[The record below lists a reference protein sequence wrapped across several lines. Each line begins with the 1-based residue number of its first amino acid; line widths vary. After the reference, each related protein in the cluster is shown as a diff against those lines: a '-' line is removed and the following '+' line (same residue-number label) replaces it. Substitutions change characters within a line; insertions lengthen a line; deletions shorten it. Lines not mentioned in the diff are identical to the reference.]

1 MTTTDIVQYKDT
13 VTGADVELS
22 VKLIQDTICKNATDR
37 EALIFLE
44 LCRHQGL
51 NPWVRDAYLIKYGKE
66 SEATMV
72 TGKDAFM
79 KRADKHPHFDGI
91 ESGVIVQ
98 KGDHIEN
105 RVGTLV
111 LDGEKLVGGW
121 ARVART
127 DRKIDV
133 TPTVSMN
140 EFNNNR
146 GLWQKMPGVMIE
158 KCAIVTALRR
168 AFPSTFAGMYDAA
181 EMRDVEVDLN
191 GEVMVTPQQ
200 TNDSLS
206 PPQEDKPKTKTRRS
220 AVKKETPAV
229 EAVEPDPPSVTII
242 RDDNPSDE
250 TGAVNQAEVEDIV
263 AQTQQMISD
272 AKEADENSIP
282 EAPAVDAPED
292 FSPVA
297 TYEEPTPCASE
308 GHGDGIW
315 VVMQSTSTQERRWVH
330 DYTYDLNGE
339 ERTGRCV
346 YSGPIPVPE
355 VFSASI

>member
-1 MTTTDIVQYKDT
+1 M
-13 VTGADVELS
+13 
-22 VKLIQDTICKNATDR
+22 
-37 EALIFLE
+37 FLE

-51 NPWVRDAYLIKYGKE
+51 NPWVRDAYLIKYGKD

-121 ARVART
+121 ARVARN

-133 TPTVSMN
+133 CPTVSME
-140 EFNNNR
+140 EFNSGR

-181 EMRDVEVDLN
+181 EISNVEVTGS
-191 GEVMVTPQQ
+191 GEVLVAPEPAS
-200 TNDSLS
+200 DAL
-206 PPQEDKPKTKTRRS
+206 PPPKVVEKTRTRRPT
-220 AVKKETPAV
+220 VKKETPV
-229 EAVEPDPPSVTII
+229 EEVIEPDPPS
-242 RDDNPSDE
+242 NE
-250 TGAVNQAEVEDIV
+250 TVDDIV
-263 AQTQQMISD
+263 AATQELIAE
-272 AKEADENSIP
+272 AKEADGNTCEDSIP
-282 EAPAVDAPED
+282 ETPEVEAPEE
-292 FSPVA
+292 FNPVA
-297 TYEEPTPCASE
+297 TYEEPTPCVAE
-308 GHGDGIW
+308 NHGDGIW
-315 VVMQSTSTQERRWVH
+315 VVMESASTGERRWVH
-330 DYTYDLNGE
+330 DYQYELNDE
-339 ERTGRCV
+339 PRTGRCV
-346 YSGPIPVPE
+346 YTGNVPVPE
-355 VFSASI
+355 VLNAPN

>member
-1 MTTTDIVQYKDT
+1 MTTTDIVRYTDT

-22 VKLIQDTICKNATDR
+22 VKLIQDTMCKNATDR
-37 EALIFLE
+37 EALMFLE

-51 NPWVRDAYLIKYGKE
+51 NPWVRDAYLIKYGKD

-105 RVGTLV
+105 RIGTLV

-121 ARVART
+121 ARVARN
-127 DRKIDV
+127 DRKIDI
-133 TPTVSMN
+133 TPTVSMD
-140 EFNNNR
+140 EFNSGR

-181 EMRDVEVDLN
+181 EMRDVEVDMS
-191 GEVMVTPQQ
+191 GEVMLAPEPASDV
-200 TNDSLS
+200 
-206 PPQEDKPKTKTRRS
+206 PPPPKVVAKAPAKRTAT
-220 AVKKETPAV
+220 KKETPVV
-229 EAVEPDPPSVTII
+229 EAVASEVVEPDPPSDGTVAGNQEEV
-242 RDDNPSDE
+242 DN
-250 TGAVNQAEVEDIV
+250 IV
-263 AQTQQMISD
+263 AATQELIAK
-272 AKEADENSIP
+272 AKEADGNTSEDSIP
-282 EAPAVDAPED
+282 ETSEVDAPED

-297 TYEEPTPCASE
+297 TYEEPTPCVLE
-308 GHGDGIW
+308 GHGDGIY
-315 VVMQSTSTQERRWVH
+315 VIMASKSTGKRGWVH
-330 DYTYDLNGE
+330 DYTYELNGE

-346 YSGPIPVPE
+346 YSGSIPVPE
-355 VFSASI
+355 IANAPN

>member
-1 MTTTDIVQYKDT
+1 MTTTDIVRYTDT

-22 VKLIQDTICKNATDR
+22 VKLIQDTMCKNATDR
-37 EALIFLE
+37 EALLFLE

-51 NPWVRDAYLIKYGKE
+51 NPWVRDAYLIKYGKD

-121 ARVART
+121 ARVARN
-127 DRKIDV
+127 DRKIDMS
-133 TPTVSMN
+133 PTVSMD
-140 EFNNNR
+140 EFNSGR

-181 EMRDVEVDLN
+181 EISSVEVTGS
-191 GEVMVTPQQ
+191 GEVLVASEPAA
-200 TNDSLS
+200 DAL
-206 PPQEDKPKTKTRRS
+206 PPPKVVEKTRTRRPT
-220 AVKKETPAV
+220 VKKETPV
-229 EAVEPDPPSVTII
+229 EEVIEPDPPS
-242 RDDNPSDE
+242 DE
-250 TGAVNQAEVEDIV
+250 TVDDIV
-263 AQTQQMISD
+263 AATQELIAE
-272 AKEADENSIP
+272 AKEADGNTCEDSIP
-282 EAPAVDAPED
+282 ETPEVDAPEE
-292 FSPVA
+292 FNPVT
-297 TYEEPTPCASE
+297 TYEEPTPCVAE
-308 GHGDGIW
+308 NHGDGLW
-315 VVMQSTSTQERRWVH
+315 VVMESASTGERRWVH
-330 DYTYDLNGE
+330 DYQYILNGE
-339 ERTGRCV
+339 PRTGRCV
-346 YSGPIPVPE
+346 YTGNVPVPA
-355 VFSASI
+355 VPNAPN

>member
-1 MTTTDIVQYKDT
+1 MTTTDIVRYTDT

-22 VKLIQDTICKNATDR
+22 VKLIQDTMCKNATDR
-37 EALIFLE
+37 EALMFLE

-51 NPWVRDAYLIKYGKE
+51 NPWVRDAYLIKYGKD

-133 TPTVSMN
+133 TPTVSMS
-140 EFNNNR
+140 EFNSGR

-181 EMRDVEVDLN
+181 EMSTVEVDLN
-191 GEVMVTPQQ
+191 GEVMLAPPSN
-200 TNDSLS
+200 NDALP
-206 PPQEDKPKTKTRRS
+206 PPQIVEEKPKAKTRRP
-220 AVKKETPAV
+220 AAKKDAQAV
-229 EAVEPDPPSVTII
+229 EAAEPDAPSITII

-250 TGAVNQAEVEDIV
+250 TGAVSQEEVEDIV
-263 AQTQQMISD
+263 AQTQQMIAD
-272 AKEADENSIP
+272 AKETSL
-282 EAPAVDAPED
+282 VDASED
-292 FSPVA
+292 FSPVT
-297 TYEEPTPCASE
+297 TYEEPTPCALE
-308 GHGDGIW
+308 GHGDGLY
-315 VVMQSTSTQERRWVH
+315 VVMESSSTKDRRWVH
-330 DYTYDLNGE
+330 DYTYELNGE
-339 ERTGRCV
+339 SRTGRCV
-346 YSGPIPVPE
+346 YTGNVPVPPANPE
-355 VFSASI
+355 FNPA

>member
-1 MTTTDIVQYKDT
+1 MTTTEIVRYTDT

-22 VKLIQDTICKNATDR
+22 VKLIQDTMCKNATDR
-37 EALIFLE
+37 EALMFLE

-98 KGDHIEN
+98 KGDRIEN
-105 RVGTLV
+105 RIGTLV

-121 ARVART
+121 ARVARN
-127 DRKIDV
+127 DRKIDI
-133 TPTVSMN
+133 TPTVSMD
-140 EFNNNR
+140 EFNSGR

-181 EMRDVEVDLN
+181 EMSSVEIDGS
-191 GEVMVTPQQ
+191 GEVMLAPEPAS
-200 TNDSLS
+200 DAL
-206 PPQEDKPKTKTRRS
+206 PPPKVVEKTRTRRP
-220 AVKKETPAV
+220 ATKKETPAEEV
-229 EAVEPDPPSVTII
+229 AEPDP
-242 RDDNPSDE
+242 PSDE
-250 TGAVNQAEVEDIV
+250 TGAVSQEEVEDIV
-263 AQTQQMISD
+263 AATQQMIADAQEAADSD
-272 AKEADENSIP
+272 TL
-282 EAPAVDAPED
+282 ED

-297 TYEEPTPCASE
+297 TYEEPTPCALDE
-308 GHGDGIW
+308 HGDGIW
-315 VVMQSTSTQERRWVH
+315 EVMESASTGDRRWVH
-330 DYTYDLNGE
+330 DYTYSLNGE
-339 ERTGRCV
+339 SRTGRCV
-346 YSGPIPVPE
+346 YTGPVP
-355 VFSASI
+355 VPPANPA

>member
-1 MTTTDIVQYKDT
+1 MTTTDIVRYTDT

-22 VKLIQDTICKNATDR
+22 VKLIQDTMCKNATDR
-37 EALIFLE
+37 EALMFLE

-51 NPWVRDAYLIKYGKE
+51 NPWVRDAYLIKYGKD

-98 KGDHIEN
+98 KGDHVEN

-121 ARVART
+121 ARVARN

-133 TPTVSMN
+133 CPTVSMD
-140 EFNNNR
+140 EFNSGR

-181 EMRDVEVDLN
+181 EISSVEIDGS
-191 GEVMVTPQQ
+191 GEV
-200 TNDSLS
+200 LS
-206 PPQEDKPKTKTRRS
+206 APEPKVVEKTRTRRP
-220 AVKKETPAV
+220 ATKKETPVV
-229 EAVEPDPPSVTII
+229 EVAEPDPPTITII

-250 TGAVNQAEVEDIV
+250 TVDDIV
-263 AQTQQMISD
+263 AATQELIAD
-272 AKEADENSIP
+272 AKEADGNIP
-282 EAPAVDAPED
+282 EDSVPETPEVDVPEE
-292 FSPVA
+292 FSPVT
-297 TYEEPTPCASE
+297 TYEEPTPCVVE
-308 GHGDGIW
+308 GHGDGLW
-315 VVMQSTSTQERRWVH
+315 VVMESSSTKERRWVH
-330 DYTYDLNGE
+330 DYTYDLNDE
-339 ERTGRCV
+339 SRTGRCV
-346 YSGPIPVPE
+346 YTGPVPVPPANPE
-355 VFSASI
+355 FNPA

>member
-22 VKLIQDTICKNATDR
+22 VHLIQETLCKNATDR
-37 EALIFLE
+37 EALMFLE

-133 TPTVSMN
+133 TPTVSMS
-140 EFNNNR
+140 EFNSGR

-181 EMRDVEVDLN
+181 EMSTVEVDLN
-191 GEVMVTPQQ
+191 GEVMLAPPSN
-200 TNDSLS
+200 NDALP
-206 PPQEDKPKTKTRRS
+206 PPQIVEEKPKAKARRS
-220 AVKKETPAV
+220 TAKKDAQAV
-229 EAVEPDPPSVTII
+229 E
-242 RDDNPSDE
+242 DDNPSDE
-250 TGAVNQAEVEDIV
+250 TGAVSQEEVDAIV
-263 AQTQQMISD
+263 AETQQMIAN
-272 AKEADENSIP
+272 AKEADGNTCEDSIP
-282 EAPAVDAPED
+282 ETSLVDASED
-292 FSPVA
+292 FSPVT
-297 TYEEPTPCASE
+297 TYEEPTPCALDN
-308 GHGDGIW
+308 HGDGLW
-315 VVMQSTSTQERRWVH
+315 VVMESKSTGDRRWVH
-330 DYTYDLNGE
+330 DYTYNLNGE
-339 ERTGRCV
+339 SRTGRCV
-346 YSGPIPVPE
+346 YTGNVPVPE
-355 VFSASI
+355 VLNAPN

>member
-22 VKLIQDTICKNATDR
+22 VHLIQETLCKNATDR
-37 EALIFLE
+37 EALMFLE

-79 KRADKHPHFDGI
+79 KRADKHPHFDGL

-98 KGDHIEN
+98 KGDHVEN
-105 RVGTLV
+105 RIGTLV
-111 LDGEKLVGGW
+111 LEGEKLVGGW

-133 TPTVSMN
+133 TPTVSMS
-140 EFNNNR
+140 EFNTNR

-191 GEVMVTPQQ
+191 GEVVLAPPSN
-200 TNDSLS
+200 NDALP
-206 PPQEDKPKTKTRRS
+206 PPQIVEEKPKAKTRRS
-220 AVKKETPAV
+220 TAKKETQV
-229 EAVEPDPPSVTII
+229 EAVIEPDP
-242 RDDNPSDE
+242 PSDE
-250 TGAVNQAEVEDIV
+250 TGAVSREEVDDIV
-263 AQTQQMISD
+263 AATQQMIAD
-272 AKEADENSIP
+272 AKEADGNTCEDSIP
-282 EAPAVDAPED
+282 ETPED

-297 TYEEPTPCASE
+297 TYEEPTPCVID
-308 GHGDGIW
+308 GHGDGIY
-315 VVMQSTSTQERRWVH
+315 VVMESASTGKRGWVH
-330 DYTYDLNGE
+330 DYTYELNGE
-339 ERTGRCV
+339 SRTGRCV
-346 YSGPIPVPE
+346 YTGPIPVPE
-355 VFSASI
+355 ILNA